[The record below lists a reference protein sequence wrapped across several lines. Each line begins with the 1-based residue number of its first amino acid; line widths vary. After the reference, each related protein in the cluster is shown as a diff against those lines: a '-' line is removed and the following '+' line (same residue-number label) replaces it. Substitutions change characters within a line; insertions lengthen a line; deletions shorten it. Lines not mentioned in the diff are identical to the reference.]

1 MLCIHVHFLVID
13 SVLLSVDSVG
23 IEQISWAVPFSLI
36 YPQSIARY
44 LSLMISFST
53 LKFSFFTSCRE
64 NRHLCDLRR
73 ERCLYRFHISL
84 LPSFIL
90 SASVCSICSCGYT
103 ESIHLF
109 IPATFYLF
117 LGAVQSI
124 YAGPYWSPTNLSW
137 PCLTIEHAPSN
148 RQTLMMLNVV

>member
-23 IEQISWAVPFSLI
+23 IEQISWAIPFSLI
-36 YPQSIARY
+36 YPQSIACY

-90 SASVCSICSCGYT
+90 SASVCTICSCGYT

-109 IPATFYLF
+109 IPATFYFRTTFWVQFSPYMLDHIGAQQIC
-117 LGAVQSI
+117 LGLV
-124 YAGPYWSPTNLSW
+124 
-137 PCLTIEHAPSN
+137 
-148 RQTLMMLNVV
+148 

>member
-1 MLCIHVHFLVID
+1 MYFCVVYPCTFSGDRFSPTERGQCRHWTDFLGCSFLFNI
-13 SVLLSVDSVG
+13 
-23 IEQISWAVPFSLI
+23 
-36 YPQSIARY
+36 PQSIACY

-84 LPSFIL
+84 LPS
-90 SASVCSICSCGYT
+90 SICSCGYT

-109 IPATFYLF
+109 IPATFYFRTTFWVQFSPYMLDHIGAQQIC
-117 LGAVQSI
+117 LGLV
-124 YAGPYWSPTNLSW
+124 W
-137 PCLTIEHAPSN
+137 P
-148 RQTLMMLNVV
+148 

>member
-1 MLCIHVHFLVID
+1 MLCVHVHFLVID

-36 YPQSIARY
+36 YPQSIACY

-53 LKFSFFTSCRE
+53 LKFSFFTSYRE

-90 SASVCSICSCGYT
+90 SASVCTICSCGYT

-109 IPATFYLF
+109 IPATLYFRTTFWVQFIPYMLDHIGAQQIC
-117 LGAVQSI
+117 LGLVR
-124 YAGPYWSPTNLSW
+124 P
-137 PCLTIEHAPSN
+137 
-148 RQTLMMLNVV
+148 